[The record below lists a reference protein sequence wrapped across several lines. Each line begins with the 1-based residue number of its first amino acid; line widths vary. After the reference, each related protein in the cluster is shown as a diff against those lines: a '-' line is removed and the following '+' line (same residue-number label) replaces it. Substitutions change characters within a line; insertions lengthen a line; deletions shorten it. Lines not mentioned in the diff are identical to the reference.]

1 MTPPSSD
8 NTSGRSVRLRDIAER
23 LGVSTMT
30 VSLAMRSHPS
40 ISKARI
46 DEVRRVAEEMG
57 YRPNAM
63 ASALAH
69 RKWTHTRRPVAATL
83 AWLNHWENPRNL
95 RNQEVF
101 NLVWRGASTAAQ
113 ALGYHL
119 EEFVW
124 GGDMPGERLEK
135 ILLAR
140 NIQGIMVPPHPRPP
154 DWAGWHFDKFSV
166 VRIGYSVSNLPVDL
180 IATDQVRSGIEG
192 FTRMWERG
200 YRRIGLVTSD
210 WAERNTLFRAGYLL
224 ARSQADKGDP
234 IPMLNVRDLATES
247 FADDVK
253 ALGEWMDQAKP
264 DAILTDVRSLRDM
277 LTSRGHRVPDTV
289 GMAMLGAT
297 AGIEA
302 GIFQNSEEVGRMAV
316 DTLISLIHRG
326 VRGIPA
332 VHRVHLATP
341 SWMDGPSLPLRP
353 RRE

>member
-1 MTPPSSD
+1 
-8 NTSGRSVRLRDIAER
+8 
-23 LGVSTMT
+23 MT

-40 ISKARI
+40 ISRARI
-46 DEVRRVAEEMG
+46 EQVRQTAEEMG

-69 RKWTHTRRPVAATL
+69 RKWTHSQRPVAATL
-83 AWLNHWENPRNL
+83 AWLNHWENPGNL
-95 RNQEVF
+95 RNHEVF
-101 NLVWRGASTAAQ
+101 NLFWRGASAASR

-124 GGDMPGERLEK
+124 GGDMAGERLEK

-140 NIQGIMVPPHPRPP
+140 NIQGIVVPPHPRPP
-154 DWAGWHFDKFSV
+154 DWAGWDFEKFSV

-224 ARSQADKGDP
+224 ARSQADKGEP
-234 IPMLNVRDLATES
+234 ISMLNLRDLSTES
-247 FADDVK
+247 FADDVNT
-253 ALGEWMDQAKP
+253 LGAWMDQAKP
-264 DAILTDVRSLRDM
+264 DAILTDVRTLRGM
-277 LTSRGHRVPDTV
+277 LTVCGHRVPDAV
-289 GMAMLGAT
+289 GLAMLGAT
-297 AGIEA
+297 AGEEA

-316 DTLISLIHRG
+316 DTLITLIQRG

-332 VHRVHLATP
+332 AHRVHLATP
-341 SWMDGPSLPLRP
+341 SWIDGPSLPPRP
-353 RRE
+353 RGE